1 MSQCWM
7 YSKHWESITQNF
19 SSCKQSF
26 ITKIHQYS
34 HEYYIN
40 IFDVVNDIFVCFQS
54 NHVLDWVTN
63 RVTNVCQLSDGVSL
77 DKTCY
82 TIVII
87 CLQNNLILIS
97 PAEAKLIKD
106 TRQHQIM
113 DDSMMKVLLTGGDR
127 SLLWHSDLCYQ
138 TRNQNCV
145 QPTTSLSPP
154 TRAGAGA
161 AFNYW
166 LSWPNSDNF

>member
-127 SLLWHSDLCYQ
+127 SLLWHTQIFVIRLG
-138 TRNQNCV
+138 TRTAYNNH
-145 QPTTSLSPP
+145 QPLSSHQSQSRSCFQLLIVM
-154 TRAGAGA
+154 T
-161 AFNYW
+161 
-166 LSWPNSDNF
+166 